1 MSFFENAL
9 PVWPCGKLKEKNVT
23 AAFYTAI
30 DVSGGVAVLRVATS
44 GFYRVFVNGEF
55 VTYGPARC
63 AHNFFRVDE
72 TKLKLENGVNHIA
85 VEVVNYYTYSYA
97 SLRQDGFVQMELS
110 VDGNVVAATGRD
122 GFEGFILTERVRKI
136 QRYSFQRPMG
146 ESYRLSG
153 DVYGWRVGRVNPNAV
168 KSDMEIQDEKQLVP
182 RRIAPLKFPTVSP
195 EYLISEG
202 EFITGVKPEKYRK
215 DRSLYDAG
223 DLSKY
228 TVDGFCEDELELHLS
243 DETQEWKITEK
254 QDLNVP
260 FSGEVAVS
268 DGQFRILSLP
278 VEKTGFIAFD
288 IECNKTGVFYIAF
301 DETLRPNGDVDPNSM
316 QCLNAVKFE
325 VENGQYRFQTAE
337 AVGFKYI
344 KFACTSGGFAIKN
357 IRVIELVCPQPIIT
371 EYKGN
376 DPELA
381 EIFSAAVNTFKQNA
395 VDIFMDCPT
404 RERAGWLC
412 DSFFTAR
419 TEFLLTGDNA
429 VERNFL
435 ENFLLPVEFENLP
448 KGMLPMCYPAD
459 FVDGSFIPNWAMWFV
474 LELED
479 YVCRMGDEQFVSRFK
494 SKVYDL
500 LGYFKGFENQDG
512 LLEKLEN
519 WVFVEWSKANDF
531 VQDINYPT
539 NMLYSRMLKAA
550 AKLFGDKDLAQ
561 KGEALAE
568 LILKR
573 SFDGE
578 FFHDNEVYVDGKP
591 QLTNE
596 RSETCQYYAFFMGVA
611 TVESHPRLWNRLL
624 SEFGPDR
631 AEKGLWPE
639 IWPSNAFVGNYM
651 RLDLLRQN
659 GLYRQLLD
667 ECVGYF
673 GYMARKTGTLWENVY
688 DRASCNHGFASYA
701 ARFVLEAEK
710 NLNGN

>member
-9 PVWPCGKLKEKNVT
+9 PVWLCGKVKEKNVT
-23 AAFYTAI
+23 AAFYTAV
-30 DVSGGVAVLRVATS
+30 DFFGGTAVLRVATS

-55 VTYGPARC
+55 VTFGPARC
-63 AHNFFRVDE
+63 AHGFFRVDE
-72 TKLKLENGVNHIA
+72 TKLELEKGVNHIA

-110 VDGNVVAATGRD
+110 VDGKAVAATGRD
-122 GFEGFILTERVRKI
+122 GFVGFVLNERLSKI
-136 QRYSFQRPMG
+136 QRYSYQRPMG

-153 DVYGWRVGRVNPNAV
+153 DVYGWRVGRVSPNAV
-168 KSDMEIQDEKQLVP
+168 KTDVEILDEKQLMP
-182 RRIAPLKFPTVSP
+182 RGIAPLKFPTVSP
-195 EYLISEG
+195 EYLVSEG
-202 EFITGVKPEKYRK
+202 NFITGVKPLKYKK

-223 DLSKY
+223 DLNKY
-228 TVDGFCEDELELHLS
+228 TVDGFSEDELEIHLS
-243 DETQEWKITEK
+243 DETQEWEITEK
-254 QDLNVP
+254 RDRNEP
-260 FSGEVAVS
+260 FSGEVTVS
-268 DGQFRILSLP
+268 NGEFQILSLP
-278 VEKTGFIAFD
+278 SERTGFIAFD
-288 IECNKTGVFYIAF
+288 IECSETGVFYIAF

-316 QCLNAVKFE
+316 QCLNAVRFE
-325 VENGQYRFQTAE
+325 VESGQYRFQTVE

-344 KFACTSGGFAIKN
+344 KFACTNGRFVIKN

-371 EYKGN
+371 EYKGS

-381 EIFSAAVNTFKQNA
+381 EIFSAAVNTFKQTA

-435 ENFLLPVEFENLP
+435 ENFLLPESFENLP

-479 YVCRMGDEQFVSRFK
+479 YLCRTGDEQFVLRFK
-494 SKVYDL
+494 SKIYDL
-500 LGYFKGFENQDG
+500 LQYFKGFENQDG

-550 AKLFGDKDLAQ
+550 AKLFDDEKLAE
-561 KGEALAE
+561 KGERLAE
-568 LILKR
+568 VILKR

-596 RSETCQYYAFFMGVA
+596 RSETCQYYAFFMGIA
-611 TVESHPRLWNRLL
+611 TAESHPKLWNRLL

-631 AEKGLWPE
+631 AEKGTWPE

-651 RLDLLRQN
+651 RLELLRQN

-673 GYMARKTGTLWENVY
+673 GYMARKTGTLWENTY

-710 NLNGN
+710 NLGGK